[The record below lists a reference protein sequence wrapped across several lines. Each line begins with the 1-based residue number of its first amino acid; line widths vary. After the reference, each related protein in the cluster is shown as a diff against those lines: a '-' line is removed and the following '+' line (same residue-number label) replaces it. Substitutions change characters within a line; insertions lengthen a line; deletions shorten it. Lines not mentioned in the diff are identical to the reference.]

1 MAFVLGGV
9 LVRLRMSTALQHS
22 PPSPLLHLLM
32 VKKKTFFFFFNI
44 DNGII
49 FLPLYRV
56 HIDTMCSSN
65 WKIVVVASKT
75 RNGHQDNII
84 PLINDDPRWA

>member
-32 VKKKTFFFFFNI
+32 IKKKLFFCFNI

-56 HIDTMCSSN
+56 HIDT
-65 WKIVVVASKT
+65 IFIFLRLYRA
-75 RNGHQDNII
+75 
-84 PLINDDPRWA
+84 